1 MESQSVGVLNHPLFT
16 CEESQISISVTKYPP
31 KSNLKEESFIL
42 APGFRD
48 FCPCLLGAFV
58 LGTVLK
64 QQNITTEEMVEY
76 SSSTPSPEK
85 DEGERSGEEKG
96 RWGER
101 EGEREFECSWTR
113 FLIYSSHAPM
123 IHFPSQAPPP
133 RVLAFS
139 PKHHHL
145 GPSLR
150 KTFRIQTVAVRP
162 RMKPFPFTCD
172 AEARTPPFCGMS
184 HLVSICSSG
193 VQAQVQKRA
202 CLLPLPSP
210 PSHLVNCSE

>member
-1 MESQSVGVLNHPLFT
+1 M
-16 CEESQISISVTKYPP
+16 
-31 KSNLKEESFIL
+31 

-76 SSSTPSPEK
+76 SSSIPSPEK

-202 CLLPLPSP
+202 CFPCLLLPHTSLTARNEKS
-210 PSHLVNCSE
+210 SQ

>member
-1 MESQSVGVLNHPLFT
+1 MGVLNHPLFT
-16 CEESQISISVTKYPP
+16 CEESQISISVTKYPQ

-64 QQNITTEEMVEY
+64 QQNVTTEEMVEY
-76 SSSTPSPEK
+76 SSSSPPK
-85 DEGERSGEEKG
+85 KNEGERRGEETG
-96 RWGER
+96 RGRER
-101 EGEREFECSWTR
+101 EGEREFECSWAR

-150 KTFRIQTVAVRP
+150 KTFSIQTVAVRP
-162 RMKPFPFTCD
+162 RKKPFPFNCD

-202 CLLPLPSP
+202 CFPCLLLPHTSLTARNEKS
-210 PSHLVNCSE
+210 SQ